1 MNAATQSI
9 RFWIIAAILF
19 MASGTVIELLLLSH
33 YEDTWQLLP
42 IILIGLSL
50 ICFLMTFW
58 LRQNWVVQLLKL
70 LLLGC
75 VISGGLGV
83 YFHLKANMEFEA
95 EMHPTQSWSTTFLE
109 SLSGALPAL
118 APGSMILF
126 AIIGYIYILTINKLL

>member
-70 LLLGC
+70 LLLSC

-83 YFHLKANMEFEA
+83 YFHLQANMEFEA

-126 AIIGYIYILTINKLL
+126 AIIGYIYILTINKQL

>member
-50 ICFLMTFW
+50 VCFLMTFW
-58 LRQNWVVQLLKL
+58 LHQNWVVQLLKL

-83 YFHLKANMEFEA
+83 YFHLQANMEFEA

-126 AIIGYIYILTINKLL
+126 AIIGYIYILTINKQL